1 MFGIIVVL
9 AVAVAVLAVRTV
21 VMRRE
26 IRSMSRQLED
36 LSAGRSEKKISL
48 TLVDA
53 RLNELATQINENMEL
68 QKQLRID
75 TRKSE
80 QRLKD
85 SIAGVSHDLRTP
97 LTAIIGYIQ
106 MLERSG
112 LNGEQ
117 QEKATII
124 LKKANAMRE
133 LVESFFELSV
143 IESGQSELAEEA
155 VNFTNIVSEAVVDF
169 IPRFEAAELEPD
181 VDLGNKSLYIAGDTT
196 ALGRI
201 VQNLLSNALKYTAGR
216 VKVALEER
224 DGEIILTVV
233 NEVRPDTPPDMERI
247 FERFYTGDDCRNSG
261 SAGLGLYIVKL
272 LAEKMQGAVSASL
285 ENKMLSVYVVF
296 QEEKKQTGLKRLL
309 SRLFFISAHNTES
322 GFWHSQSI
330 HPADGRCGH
339 RPHR

>member
-1 MFGIIVVL
+1 MVL

-36 LSAGRSEKKISL
+36 LSAGRTEKKISL

-53 RLNELATQINENMEL
+53 RVNELAAQINENMEL

-112 LNGEQ
+112 LSGEQ
-117 QEKATII
+117 QEKAAVI
-124 LKKANAMRE
+124 LKKADAMRE

-143 IESGQSELAEEA
+143 MESGQSELAEEP

-181 VDLGNKSLYIAGDTT
+181 VDLGDKSLYMAGDRT
-196 ALGRI
+196 ALRRI

-216 VKVALEER
+216 VEVTLEER
-224 DGEIILTVV
+224 DGEIILTVA
-233 NEVRPDTPPDMERI
+233 NEVKPDTPPDMERL
-247 FERFYTGDDCRNSG
+247 FERFYTADDSRNSG

-285 ENKMLSVYVVF
+285 ENKTLSIYVVF
-296 QEEKKQTGLKRLL
+296 QEEKNKQ
-309 SRLFFISAHNTES
+309 A
-322 GFWHSQSI
+322 
-330 HPADGRCGH
+330 
-339 RPHR
+339 

>member
-1 MFGIIVVL
+1 
-9 AVAVAVLAVRTV
+9 
-21 VMRRE
+21 
-26 IRSMSRQLED
+26 MSRQLED

-53 RLNELATQINENMEL
+53 RLNELAAQINENMEL

-75 TRKSE
+75 ARKSE

-181 VDLGNKSLYIAGDTT
+181 VDLGDKSLYIAGDTT

-285 ENKMLSVYVVF
+285 ENKMLSVYVIF
-296 QEEKKQTGLKRLL
+296 QEEKNKQ
-309 SRLFFISAHNTES
+309 A
-322 GFWHSQSI
+322 
-330 HPADGRCGH
+330 
-339 RPHR
+339 

>member
-1 MFGIIVVL
+1 MVL
-9 AVAVAVLAVRTV
+9 VTAVAVLAVRTA

-36 LSAGRSEKKISL
+36 LSSGRTEKKISL

-53 RLNELATQINENMEL
+53 RLNELAAQINENMEL

-75 TRKSE
+75 ARKSE

-112 LNGEQ
+112 LSGEQ
-117 QEKATII
+117 QEKAMVI

-143 IESGQSELAEEA
+143 MESGQPELAEEP

-169 IPRFEAAELEPD
+169 IPRFEAAELKPD
-181 VDLGNKSLYIAGDTT
+181 VDLGDKSLYMAGDTT
-196 ALGRI
+196 ALRRI

-216 VKVALEER
+216 VEVTLEESA
-224 DGEIILTVV
+224 GKIILTVA
-233 NEVRPDTPPDMERI
+233 NEVRPDTPPDMERL
-247 FERFYTGDDCRNSG
+247 FERFYTADDSRNSG

-285 ENKMLSVYVVF
+285 ENKTLSIYIVF
-296 QEEKKQTGLKRLL
+296 QEEKNKQ
-309 SRLFFISAHNTES
+309 A
-322 GFWHSQSI
+322 
-330 HPADGRCGH
+330 
-339 RPHR
+339 

>member
-75 TRKSE
+75 ARKSE

-181 VDLGNKSLYIAGDTT
+181 VDLGDKSLYIAGDTT

-296 QEEKKQTGLKRLL
+296 QEEKNKQ
-309 SRLFFISAHNTES
+309 A
-322 GFWHSQSI
+322 
-330 HPADGRCGH
+330 
-339 RPHR
+339 

>member
-53 RLNELATQINENMEL
+53 RLSELATQINENMEL

-296 QEEKKQTGLKRLL
+296 QEEKNKQ
-309 SRLFFISAHNTES
+309 A
-322 GFWHSQSI
+322 
-330 HPADGRCGH
+330 
-339 RPHR
+339 

>member
-1 MFGIIVVL
+1 
-9 AVAVAVLAVRTV
+9 
-21 VMRRE
+21 
-26 IRSMSRQLED
+26 MSRQLED

-53 RLNELATQINENMEL
+53 RLSELATQINENMEL

-296 QEEKKQTGLKRLL
+296 QEEKNKQ
-309 SRLFFISAHNTES
+309 A
-322 GFWHSQSI
+322 
-330 HPADGRCGH
+330 
-339 RPHR
+339 

>member
-1 MFGIIVVL
+1 MESMFGIIVVL
-9 AVAVAVLAVRTV
+9 AVAVAVLAVQTV

-75 TRKSE
+75 ARKSE

-169 IPRFEAAELEPD
+169 IPRFEAADLEPD
-181 VDLGNKSLYIAGDTT
+181 VDLGDKSLYIAGDTT

-296 QEEKKQTGLKRLL
+296 QEEKNKQ
-309 SRLFFISAHNTES
+309 A
-322 GFWHSQSI
+322 
-330 HPADGRCGH
+330 
-339 RPHR
+339 

>member
-9 AVAVAVLAVRTV
+9 AVAVAVLAVQTV

-36 LSAGRSEKKISL
+36 LSAERSEKKISL

-75 TRKSE
+75 ARKSE

-181 VDLGNKSLYIAGDTT
+181 VDLGDKSLYIAGDTT

-296 QEEKKQTGLKRLL
+296 QEEKNKQ
-309 SRLFFISAHNTES
+309 A
-322 GFWHSQSI
+322 
-330 HPADGRCGH
+330 
-339 RPHR
+339 

>member
-1 MFGIIVVL
+1 MVL
-9 AVAVAVLAVRTV
+9 VTAVAVLAVRTA

-36 LSAGRSEKKISL
+36 LSSGRTEKKISL

-53 RLNELATQINENMEL
+53 RLNGLAAQINENMEL

-112 LNGEQ
+112 LSGEQ
-117 QEKATII
+117 QEKAAVI

-143 IESGQSELAEEA
+143 MESGQSELAEEP

-181 VDLGNKSLYIAGDTT
+181 VDLGDKSLYMAGDRT
-196 ALGRI
+196 ALRRI

-216 VKVALEER
+216 VKVTLEESA
-224 DGEIILTVV
+224 GKIVLSVA
-233 NEVRPDTPPDMERI
+233 NEVRPDTYPDMERL
-247 FERFYTGDDCRNSG
+247 FERFYTADDSRNSG

-272 LAEKMQGAVSASL
+272 LAEKMQGAVSASFV
-285 ENKMLSVYVVF
+285 NKTLSIYVVF
-296 QEEKKQTGLKRLL
+296 QEEKNKQ
-309 SRLFFISAHNTES
+309 A
-322 GFWHSQSI
+322 
-330 HPADGRCGH
+330 
-339 RPHR
+339 

>member
-1 MFGIIVVL
+1 MVL
-9 AVAVAVLAVRTV
+9 AAAVAVLAVRTA

-36 LSAGRSEKKISL
+36 LSSGRTEKKISL

-53 RLNELATQINENMEL
+53 RLNELAAQINENMEL

-75 TRKSE
+75 ARKSE

-112 LNGEQ
+112 LSGEQ
-117 QEKATII
+117 QEKAMVI

-143 IESGQSELAEEA
+143 MESGQPELAEEP
-155 VNFTNIVSEAVVDF
+155 VSFTNIISEAVVDF
-169 IPRFEAAELEPD
+169 IPRFEAAELKPD
-181 VDLGNKSLYIAGDTT
+181 VDLGDKSLYMAGDTT
-196 ALGRI
+196 ALRRI

-216 VKVALEER
+216 VEVTLEESA
-224 DGEIILTVV
+224 GKIILTVA
-233 NEVRPDTPPDMERI
+233 NEVRPDTPPDMERL
-247 FERFYTGDDCRNSG
+247 FERFYTADDSRNSG

-285 ENKMLSVYVVF
+285 ENKTLSIYIVF
-296 QEEKKQTGLKRLL
+296 QEEKNKQ
-309 SRLFFISAHNTES
+309 A
-322 GFWHSQSI
+322 
-330 HPADGRCGH
+330 
-339 RPHR
+339 

>member
-1 MFGIIVVL
+1 MVL
-9 AVAVAVLAVRTV
+9 AVAVAVLAVRTA

-26 IRSMSRQLED
+26 IRRMSRQLED
-36 LSAGRSEKKISL
+36 LSAGRTEKKISL

-53 RLNELATQINENMEL
+53 RLNELAAQINENMEL

-97 LTAIIGYIQ
+97 LTAIIGYVQ

-112 LNGEQ
+112 LSGEQ
-117 QEKATII
+117 QEKAAVI
-124 LKKANAMRE
+124 LKKADAMRE

-143 IESGQSELAEEA
+143 MESGQSEIAEEP

-169 IPRFEAAELEPD
+169 IPRFEAAELKPD
-181 VDLGNKSLYIAGDTT
+181 IDLGGKSLYMAGDRT
-196 ALGRI
+196 ALRRI

-216 VKVALEER
+216 VKVTLEENA
-224 DGEIILTVV
+224 GKIILTVV
-233 NEVRPDTPPDMERI
+233 NEVKPDTSPDMERL
-247 FERFYTGDDCRNSG
+247 FERFYTAGDSRNSG

-285 ENKMLSVYVVF
+285 ENKTLSIYVVF
-296 QEEKKQTGLKRLL
+296 QEEKNKQ
-309 SRLFFISAHNTES
+309 A
-322 GFWHSQSI
+322 
-330 HPADGRCGH
+330 
-339 RPHR
+339 

>member
-296 QEEKKQTGLKRLL
+296 QEEKNKQ
-309 SRLFFISAHNTES
+309 A
-322 GFWHSQSI
+322 
-330 HPADGRCGH
+330 
-339 RPHR
+339 

>member
-36 LSAGRSEKKISL
+36 LSSGRTEKKISL

-53 RLNELATQINENMEL
+53 RLNGLAAQINENMEL

-75 TRKSE
+75 ARKSE

-181 VDLGNKSLYIAGDTT
+181 VNLGDKSLYIAGDTT

-296 QEEKKQTGLKRLL
+296 QEEKNKQ
-309 SRLFFISAHNTES
+309 A
-322 GFWHSQSI
+322 
-330 HPADGRCGH
+330 
-339 RPHR
+339 

>member
-1 MFGIIVVL
+1 MESMFGIIVVL
-9 AVAVAVLAVRTV
+9 TVAVAVLAVRTV

-36 LSAGRSEKKISL
+36 LSSGRTEKKISL

-53 RLNELATQINENMEL
+53 RLNGLAAQINENMEL

-75 TRKSE
+75 ARKSE

-169 IPRFEAAELEPD
+169 IPRFEVAELEPD
-181 VDLGNKSLYIAGDTT
+181 VDLGDKSLYIAGDTT

-296 QEEKKQTGLKRLL
+296 QEEKNKQ
-309 SRLFFISAHNTES
+309 A
-322 GFWHSQSI
+322 
-330 HPADGRCGH
+330 
-339 RPHR
+339 

>member
-9 AVAVAVLAVRTV
+9 AVAVAVLGVRTV

-75 TRKSE
+75 ARKSE

-296 QEEKKQTGLKRLL
+296 QEEKNKQ
-309 SRLFFISAHNTES
+309 A
-322 GFWHSQSI
+322 
-330 HPADGRCGH
+330 
-339 RPHR
+339 

>member
-9 AVAVAVLAVRTV
+9 TVAVAVLAVRTV

-36 LSAGRSEKKISL
+36 LSSGRTEKKISL

-53 RLNELATQINENMEL
+53 RLNGLAAQINENMEL

-296 QEEKKQTGLKRLL
+296 QEEKNKQ
-309 SRLFFISAHNTES
+309 A
-322 GFWHSQSI
+322 
-330 HPADGRCGH
+330 
-339 RPHR
+339 

>member
-9 AVAVAVLAVRTV
+9 TVAVAVLAVRTV

-36 LSAGRSEKKISL
+36 LSSGRTEKKISL

-53 RLNELATQINENMEL
+53 RLNGLAAQINENMEL

-75 TRKSE
+75 ARKSE

-181 VDLGNKSLYIAGDTT
+181 VDLGDKSLYIAGDTT

-296 QEEKKQTGLKRLL
+296 QEEKNKQ
-309 SRLFFISAHNTES
+309 A
-322 GFWHSQSI
+322 
-330 HPADGRCGH
+330 
-339 RPHR
+339 

>member
-155 VNFTNIVSEAVVDF
+155 VNFTNIVSEAVVGF

-296 QEEKKQTGLKRLL
+296 QEEKNKQ
-309 SRLFFISAHNTES
+309 A
-322 GFWHSQSI
+322 
-330 HPADGRCGH
+330 
-339 RPHR
+339 

>member
-53 RLNELATQINENMEL
+53 RLSELATQINENMEL

-296 QEEKKQTGLKRLL
+296 QEEKNNQ
-309 SRLFFISAHNTES
+309 A
-322 GFWHSQSI
+322 
-330 HPADGRCGH
+330 
-339 RPHR
+339 

>member
-1 MFGIIVVL
+1 MVL

-53 RLNELATQINENMEL
+53 RLNELATQINENMEI

-97 LTAIIGYIQ
+97 LTAIIGYVQ

-112 LNGEQ
+112 LSGEQ
-117 QEKATII
+117 QEKAAVI
-124 LKKANAMRE
+124 LKKADAMRE

-143 IESGQSELAEEA
+143 MESGQSELAEEP

-296 QEEKKQTGLKRLL
+296 QEEKNKQ
-309 SRLFFISAHNTES
+309 A
-322 GFWHSQSI
+322 
-330 HPADGRCGH
+330 
-339 RPHR
+339 

>member
-1 MFGIIVVL
+1 MGSMFGIIVVL
-9 AVAVAVLAVRTV
+9 AAAVAVLAVRTA

-36 LSAGRSEKKISL
+36 LSSGRTEKKISL

-75 TRKSE
+75 ARKSE

-112 LNGEQ
+112 LSGEQ
-117 QEKATII
+117 QEKAMVI

-143 IESGQSELAEEA
+143 MESGQPELAEEP

-169 IPRFEAAELEPD
+169 IPRFEAAELKPD
-181 VDLGNKSLYIAGDTT
+181 VDLGDKSLYMAGDTT
-196 ALGRI
+196 ALRRI

-216 VKVALEER
+216 VEVTLEESA
-224 DGEIILTVV
+224 GKIILTVA
-233 NEVRPDTPPDMERI
+233 NEVRPDTPPDMERL
-247 FERFYTGDDCRNSG
+247 FERFYTADDSRNSG

-285 ENKMLSVYVVF
+285 ENKTLSIYIVF
-296 QEEKKQTGLKRLL
+296 QEEKNKQ
-309 SRLFFISAHNTES
+309 A
-322 GFWHSQSI
+322 
-330 HPADGRCGH
+330 
-339 RPHR
+339 

>member
-1 MFGIIVVL
+1 MESMFGIIVVL

-36 LSAGRSEKKISL
+36 LSSGRTEKKISL

-53 RLNELATQINENMEL
+53 RLNGLAAQINENMEL

-75 TRKSE
+75 ARKSE

-296 QEEKKQTGLKRLL
+296 QEEKNKQ
-309 SRLFFISAHNTES
+309 A
-322 GFWHSQSI
+322 
-330 HPADGRCGH
+330 
-339 RPHR
+339 

>member
-1 MFGIIVVL
+1 
-9 AVAVAVLAVRTV
+9 
-21 VMRRE
+21 
-26 IRSMSRQLED
+26 MSRQLED
-36 LSAGRSEKKISL
+36 LSAGRTEKKISL

-53 RLNELATQINENMEL
+53 RLNELAAQINENMEL

-97 LTAIIGYIQ
+97 LTAIIGYVQ

-112 LNGEQ
+112 LSGEQ
-117 QEKATII
+117 QEKAAVI
-124 LKKANAMRE
+124 LKKADAMRE

-143 IESGQSELAEEA
+143 MESGQSEIAEEP

-169 IPRFEAAELEPD
+169 IPRFEAAELKPD
-181 VDLGNKSLYIAGDTT
+181 IDLGGKSLYMAGDRT
-196 ALGRI
+196 ALRRI

-216 VKVALEER
+216 VEVTLEER
-224 DGEIILTVV
+224 DGEIILTVA
-233 NEVRPDTPPDMERI
+233 NEVRPDASPDMERL
-247 FERFYTGDDCRNSG
+247 FERFYTADDSRNSG

-285 ENKMLSVYVVF
+285 ENKTLSIYVVF
-296 QEEKKQTGLKRLL
+296 QEEKK
-309 SRLFFISAHNTES
+309 
-322 GFWHSQSI
+322 
-330 HPADGRCGH
+330 
-339 RPHR
+339 

>member
-9 AVAVAVLAVRTV
+9 AVAVAVLGVRTV

-53 RLNELATQINENMEL
+53 RLNELAAQINENMEL

-75 TRKSE
+75 ARKSE

-106 MLERSG
+106 MLERRG

-181 VDLGNKSLYIAGDTT
+181 VDLGDKSPYIAGDTT

-296 QEEKKQTGLKRLL
+296 QEEKNKQ
-309 SRLFFISAHNTES
+309 A
-322 GFWHSQSI
+322 
-330 HPADGRCGH
+330 
-339 RPHR
+339 

>member
-9 AVAVAVLAVRTV
+9 AVAVAVLGVRTV

-53 RLNELATQINENMEL
+53 RLSELATQINENMEL

-75 TRKSE
+75 ARKSE

-106 MLERSG
+106 MLERRG

-181 VDLGNKSLYIAGDTT
+181 VDLGDKSLYIAGDTT

-296 QEEKKQTGLKRLL
+296 QEEKNKQ
-309 SRLFFISAHNTES
+309 A
-322 GFWHSQSI
+322 
-330 HPADGRCGH
+330 
-339 RPHR
+339 

>member
-1 MFGIIVVL
+1 MGSMFGIIVVL
-9 AVAVAVLAVRTV
+9 AAAVAVLAVRTA

-36 LSAGRSEKKISL
+36 LSSGRTEKKISL

-75 TRKSE
+75 ARKSE

-112 LNGEQ
+112 LSGEQ

-169 IPRFEAAELEPD
+169 IPRFEAAELKPD
-181 VDLGNKSLYIAGDTT
+181 VDLGDKSLYMAGDTT
-196 ALGRI
+196 ALRRI

-216 VKVALEER
+216 VEVTLEESA
-224 DGEIILTVV
+224 GKIILTVA
-233 NEVRPDTPPDMERI
+233 NEVRPDTPPDMERL
-247 FERFYTGDDCRNSG
+247 FERFYTADDSRNSG

-285 ENKMLSVYVVF
+285 ENKTLSIYVVF
-296 QEEKKQTGLKRLL
+296 QEEKNKQ
-309 SRLFFISAHNTES
+309 A
-322 GFWHSQSI
+322 
-330 HPADGRCGH
+330 
-339 RPHR
+339 

>member
-1 MFGIIVVL
+1 
-9 AVAVAVLAVRTV
+9 
-21 VMRRE
+21 
-26 IRSMSRQLED
+26 MSRQLED

-75 TRKSE
+75 ARKSE

-181 VDLGNKSLYIAGDTT
+181 VDLGDKSLYIAGDTT

-296 QEEKKQTGLKRLL
+296 QEEKNKQ
-309 SRLFFISAHNTES
+309 A
-322 GFWHSQSI
+322 
-330 HPADGRCGH
+330 
-339 RPHR
+339 

>member
-1 MFGIIVVL
+1 MVL
-9 AVAVAVLAVRTV
+9 AVAVAVLAVRTA

-26 IRSMSRQLED
+26 IRRMSRQLED
-36 LSAGRSEKKISL
+36 LSAGRTEKKISL

-53 RLNELATQINENMEL
+53 RLNELAAQINENMEL

-97 LTAIIGYIQ
+97 LTAIIGYVQ

-112 LNGEQ
+112 LSGEQ
-117 QEKATII
+117 QEKAAVI
-124 LKKANAMRE
+124 LKKADAMRE

-143 IESGQSELAEEA
+143 MESGQSEIAEEP

-169 IPRFEAAELEPD
+169 IPRFEAAELKPD
-181 VDLGNKSLYIAGDTT
+181 IDLGGKSLYMAGDRT
-196 ALGRI
+196 ALRRI

-216 VKVALEER
+216 VKVTLEENA
-224 DGEIILTVV
+224 GKIILTVV
-233 NEVRPDTPPDMERI
+233 NEVKPDTSPDMEGL
-247 FERFYTGDDCRNSG
+247 FERFYTADDSRNSG

-285 ENKMLSVYVVF
+285 ENKTLSIYVVF
-296 QEEKKQTGLKRLL
+296 QEEKNKQ
-309 SRLFFISAHNTES
+309 A
-322 GFWHSQSI
+322 
-330 HPADGRCGH
+330 
-339 RPHR
+339 

>member
-1 MFGIIVVL
+1 
-9 AVAVAVLAVRTV
+9 
-21 VMRRE
+21 
-26 IRSMSRQLED
+26 MSRQLED
-36 LSAGRSEKKISL
+36 LSSGRTEKKISL

-75 TRKSE
+75 ARKSE

-117 QEKATII
+117 QEKAMVI

-169 IPRFEAAELEPD
+169 IPRFEAAELKPD
-181 VDLGNKSLYIAGDTT
+181 VDLGDKSLYMAGDTT
-196 ALGRI
+196 ALRRI

-216 VKVALEER
+216 VEVTLEESA
-224 DGEIILTVV
+224 GKIILTVA
-233 NEVRPDTPPDMERI
+233 NEVRPDTPPDMERL
-247 FERFYTGDDCRNSG
+247 FERFYTADDSRNSG

-285 ENKMLSVYVVF
+285 ENKTLSIYIVF
-296 QEEKKQTGLKRLL
+296 QEEKNKQ
-309 SRLFFISAHNTES
+309 A
-322 GFWHSQSI
+322 
-330 HPADGRCGH
+330 
-339 RPHR
+339 

>member
-75 TRKSE
+75 ARKSE

-296 QEEKKQTGLKRLL
+296 QEEKNKQ
-309 SRLFFISAHNTES
+309 A
-322 GFWHSQSI
+322 
-330 HPADGRCGH
+330 
-339 RPHR
+339 

>member
-36 LSAGRSEKKISL
+36 LSSGRTEKKISL

-53 RLNELATQINENMEL
+53 RLNGLAAQINENMEL

-75 TRKSE
+75 ARKSE

-216 VKVALEER
+216 VKLALEER

-296 QEEKKQTGLKRLL
+296 QEEKNKQ
-309 SRLFFISAHNTES
+309 A
-322 GFWHSQSI
+322 
-330 HPADGRCGH
+330 
-339 RPHR
+339 

>member
-9 AVAVAVLAVRTV
+9 TVAVAVLAVRTV

-36 LSAGRSEKKISL
+36 LSSGRTEKKISL

-53 RLNELATQINENMEL
+53 RLNGLAAQINENMEL

-75 TRKSE
+75 ARKSE

-155 VNFTNIVSEAVVDF
+155 VNLTNIVSEAVVDF

-296 QEEKKQTGLKRLL
+296 QEEKNKQ
-309 SRLFFISAHNTES
+309 A
-322 GFWHSQSI
+322 
-330 HPADGRCGH
+330 
-339 RPHR
+339 

>member
-1 MFGIIVVL
+1 MVL
-9 AVAVAVLAVRTV
+9 AAAVAVLAVRTA

-36 LSAGRSEKKISL
+36 LSSGRTEKKISL

-53 RLNELATQINENMEL
+53 RLNELAAQINENMEL

-75 TRKSE
+75 ARKSE

-112 LNGEQ
+112 LSGEQ
-117 QEKATII
+117 QEKAMVI

-143 IESGQSELAEEA
+143 MESGQPELAEEP

-169 IPRFEAAELEPD
+169 IPRFEAAELKPD
-181 VDLGNKSLYIAGDTT
+181 VDLGDKSLYMAGDTT
-196 ALGRI
+196 ALRRI

-216 VKVALEER
+216 VEVTLEESA
-224 DGEIILTVV
+224 GKIILTVA
-233 NEVRPDTPPDMERI
+233 NEVRPDTPPDMERL
-247 FERFYTGDDCRNSG
+247 FERFYTADDSRNSG

-285 ENKMLSVYVVF
+285 ENKTLSIYVVF
-296 QEEKKQTGLKRLL
+296 QEEKNKQ
-309 SRLFFISAHNTES
+309 A
-322 GFWHSQSI
+322 
-330 HPADGRCGH
+330 
-339 RPHR
+339 

>member
-1 MFGIIVVL
+1 
-9 AVAVAVLAVRTV
+9 
-21 VMRRE
+21 
-26 IRSMSRQLED
+26 MSRQLED

-75 TRKSE
+75 ARKSE

-181 VDLGNKSLYIAGDTT
+181 VDLGDKSLYIAGDTT

-233 NEVRPDTPPDMERI
+233 NEVRSDTPPDMERI

-296 QEEKKQTGLKRLL
+296 QEEKNKQ
-309 SRLFFISAHNTES
+309 A
-322 GFWHSQSI
+322 
-330 HPADGRCGH
+330 
-339 RPHR
+339 

>member
-9 AVAVAVLAVRTV
+9 AVAVAVLGVRTV

-53 RLNELATQINENMEL
+53 RLNELAAQINENMEL

-75 TRKSE
+75 ARKSE

-106 MLERSG
+106 MLERRG

-296 QEEKKQTGLKRLL
+296 QEEKNKQ
-309 SRLFFISAHNTES
+309 A
-322 GFWHSQSI
+322 
-330 HPADGRCGH
+330 
-339 RPHR
+339 

>member
-9 AVAVAVLAVRTV
+9 TVAVAVLAVRTV

-36 LSAGRSEKKISL
+36 LSSGRTEKKISL

-53 RLNELATQINENMEL
+53 RLNGLAAQINENMEL

-75 TRKSE
+75 ARKSE

-169 IPRFEAAELEPD
+169 IRHRFMD
-181 VDLGNKSLYIAGDTT
+181 
-196 ALGRI
+196 R
-201 VQNLLSNALKYTAGR
+201 Q
-216 VKVALEER
+216 
-224 DGEIILTVV
+224 
-233 NEVRPDTPPDMERI
+233 
-247 FERFYTGDDCRNSG
+247 
-261 SAGLGLYIVKL
+261 
-272 LAEKMQGAVSASL
+272 
-285 ENKMLSVYVVF
+285 
-296 QEEKKQTGLKRLL
+296 
-309 SRLFFISAHNTES
+309 
-322 GFWHSQSI
+322 
-330 HPADGRCGH
+330 
-339 RPHR
+339 

>member
-9 AVAVAVLAVRTV
+9 AVAVAVLAVQTV

-75 TRKSE
+75 ARKSE

-181 VDLGNKSLYIAGDTT
+181 VDLGDKSLYIAGDTT

-261 SAGLGLYIVKL
+261 SAGLGRYIVKL

-296 QEEKKQTGLKRLL
+296 QEEKNKQ
-309 SRLFFISAHNTES
+309 A
-322 GFWHSQSI
+322 
-330 HPADGRCGH
+330 
-339 RPHR
+339 

>member
-285 ENKMLSVYVVF
+285 ENKMLSGYVVF
-296 QEEKKQTGLKRLL
+296 QEEKNKQ
-309 SRLFFISAHNTES
+309 A
-322 GFWHSQSI
+322 
-330 HPADGRCGH
+330 
-339 RPHR
+339 